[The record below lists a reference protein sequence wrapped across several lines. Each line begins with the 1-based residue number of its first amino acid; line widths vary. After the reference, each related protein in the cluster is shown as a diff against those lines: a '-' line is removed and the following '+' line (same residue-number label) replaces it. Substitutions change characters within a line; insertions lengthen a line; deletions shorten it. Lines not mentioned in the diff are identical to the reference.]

1 MSGQGP
7 KWPVNFFAYL
17 KHWSGGQTAPPE
29 GVSGKFWGRKR
40 EEKEGR
46 KGKKEGKKNEKGRK
60 EGEKKRRRGKGKK
73 GEGKYEK

>member
-1 MSGQGP
+1 MGQGAVRP
-7 KWPVNFFAYL
+7 
-17 KHWSGGQTAPPE
+17 SE

-46 KGKKEGKKNEKGRK
+46 TGKRRERRRKKGRK
-60 EGEKKRRRGKGKK
+60 EGKKKRRRGKGKK